1 MILRPGLARPRKLR
15 VMSTIVP
22 ESRPPQLE
30 VAQGVARLTLRR
42 PAHRNRLHNED
53 LAFLMESFRRIDAD
67 PSLRVLVL
75 DAHVLPERPVFSAGY
90 NIGDFQAGPPPVPF
104 EDVVDALERLRVVTL
119 CVLEGSVYGGATDFV
134 LACDLAIAA
143 EGIEMRMPAAALGMH
158 YYASGLRRY
167 VSRLGVNFAKRAFL
181 TAEAIDAQTLLR
193 VGYVQELV
201 PRAALPARVDALA
214 AQVASLAPLALEGL
228 KQSLNELGRGESD
241 VQQLRERAQRT
252 MASEDFAEAQRAF
265 ADKRRPQWQG
275 R

>member
-1 MILRPGLARPRKLR
+1 
-15 VMSTIVP
+15 MSTPVP
-22 ESRPPQLE
+22 ESRLPQLE

-53 LAFLMESFRRIDAD
+53 LAFLKESFRRIEADAEV
-67 PSLRVLVL
+67 RMLVL
-75 DAHVLPERPVFSAGY
+75 DAHVLEDRPVFSAGY

-104 EDVVDALERLRVVTL
+104 EEVVEALERLRVVTL

-143 EGIEMRMPAAALGMH
+143 DDIEMRMPAAALGMH
-158 YYASGLRRY
+158 YYPSGLRRY

-181 TAEAIDAQTLLR
+181 TAEAIDAQALLR
-193 VGYVQELV
+193 AGYVQELL
-201 PRAALPARVDALA
+201 PRAALRARADALA

-228 KQSLNELGRGESD
+228 KRSLNELARGEWD
-241 VQQLRERAQRT
+241 MPQLRERAQRS

-265 ADKRRPQWQG
+265 AEKRRPQWKG